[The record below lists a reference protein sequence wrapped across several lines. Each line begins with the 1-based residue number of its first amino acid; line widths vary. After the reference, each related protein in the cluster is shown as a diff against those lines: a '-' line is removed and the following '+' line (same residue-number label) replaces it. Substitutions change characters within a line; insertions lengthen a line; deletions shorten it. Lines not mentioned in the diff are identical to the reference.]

1 VSPLLLL
8 IVIFTYGI
16 MAHLTGKGR
25 KGSGEIEQEKEWT
38 LVLSKGSKK
47 AAAKSDKKVHFAK
60 KKTCFSF
67 SHQISS
73 SETETNI
80 WGFHCSY

>member
-38 LVLSKGSKK
+38 LFLSKGSKK

-60 KKTCFSF
+60 KNLFLVLPS
-67 SHQISS
+67 
-73 SETETNI
+73 NLLRNRN
-80 WGFHCSY
+80 